1 MAQPRA
7 RARQLVRKRRVVQ
20 LSEAETDLSKQHDEA
35 HAHPIAVPPNVA
47 ERENEAATRVE
58 SREVQVLDNVDER
71 ETRHD
76 TATAENQADMASTDA
91 ETVNNAVAENADRD
105 AEAPMV
111 SEDEVDIAS
120 ADSMDA
126 SDPPSF
132 VPTTSCA
139 RIKR

>member
-1 MAQPRA
+1 MSTQHDKA
-7 RARQLVRKRRVVQ
+7 RA
-20 LSEAETDLSKQHDEA
+20 
-35 HAHPIAVPPNVA
+35 HPVNVPPHVA

-58 SREVQVLDNVDER
+58 SREVQVLDDVDER

-91 ETVNNAVAENADRD
+91 ETVDSAAAENADRD
-105 AEAPMV
+105 AEVPMV

-132 VPTTSCA
+132 TPSTPGA
-139 RIKR
+139 RMKK

>member
-1 MAQPRA
+1 MAQPRV

-20 LSEAETDLSKQHDEA
+20 LFEAETDLSKQHDEA
-35 HAHPIAVPPNVA
+35 HAHPVSVPPNVA

-58 SREVQVLDNVDER
+58 SREVQVLDDVAER

-76 TATAENQADMASTDA
+76 TTTADDQADIASTDA
-91 ETVNNAVAENADRD
+91 QTVDNAEVETADLD
-105 AEAPMV
+105 ANPPEV
-111 SEDEVDIAS
+111 QEDEVDIAS

-132 VPTTSCA
+132 TPTTSGA
-139 RIKR
+139 RRKK